1 MNDKIEKKTVPSHV
15 VDFFKSKHD
24 KYPCFTQTRNVI
36 SDAITLLTKKNK
48 IIWFDKFFDGEI
60 NFIRQALIDYSTTYK
75 IMIYCCAI
83 EQEKTYML
91 FIMST
96 EENTTQVEFLT
107 KGLNK
112 YYTIDII

>member
-1 MNDKIEKKTVPSHV
+1 MEEKKNFKIPEHII
-15 VDFFKSKHD
+15 DFFKSKHE

-36 SDAITLLTKKNK
+36 GDAITILTKKNK
-48 IIWFDKFFDGEI
+48 ILWFDKFFDGEN
-60 NFIRQALIDYSTTYK
+60 NFIKQALIDYSAIYK
-75 IMIYCCAI
+75 IMIYCRAI
-83 EQEKTYML
+83 DQENTYTL

-96 EENTTQVEFLT
+96 EENKDQVEFLT